1 MSFTTAI
8 VAIVIGSLIGI
19 GLLWPWFEDAK
30 ELPELKD

>member
-1 MSFTTAI
+1 MTYTTAI
-8 VAIVIGSLIGI
+8 TAIIIGSLIGT